1 MLMSTF
7 FTSCW
12 AGVVGIGLQEPSYGL
27 TAAMVLIFTL
37 FQQCSM
43 KQENSLGSI

>member
-1 MLMSTF
+1 MP
-7 FTSCW
+7 TSLTGCW

-37 FQQCSM
+37 FPALA
-43 KQENSLGSI
+43 QETKK